1 MNLMHCFSIQN
12 LKSKFQNPSRSHF
25 KSFNHAQDQGGSR
38 RTTTVIVNYFE
49 DWPPRSN
56 AEIELERR
64 F

>member
-1 MNLMHCFSIQN
+1 MPNQKVIT
-12 LKSKFQNPSRSHF
+12 SHF
-25 KSFNHAQDQGGSR
+25 KTFNQVQDQGGLR

-56 AEIELERR
+56 AEIVPERR